1 MGEGHGNGVGSGV
14 EKTWGKKSD
23 TATSYV
29 GYARYVDSYATD
41 TSDTSTSYS
50 SYVVSYVAS
59 YVSYVVSYASDT
71 STTFISYVKYVLKYD
86 YEDTQ

>member
-1 MGEGHGNGVGSGV
+1 MGSGV

-29 GYARYVDSYATD
+29 GYAGYVDSYATD
-41 TSDTSTSYS
+41 TSATSTSY
-50 SYVVSYVAS
+50 VVS
-59 YVSYVVSYASDT
+59 YVSYVVSYVVNYATDT
-71 STTFISYVKYVLKYD
+71 STTFISYVKYVLNYD

>member
-14 EKTWGKKSD
+14 EKTWGGKSD

-41 TSDTSTSYS
+41 TSDTSTSY
-50 SYVVSYVAS
+50 VSYV
-59 YVSYVVSYASDT
+59 VSYVVSYATDT
-71 STTFISYVKYVLKYD
+71 STTFISYVKYVLNYD
-86 YEDTQ
+86 SKDKQ

>member
-1 MGEGHGNGVGSGV
+1 MGSDV

-29 GYARYVDSYATD
+29 GYAGYVDSYATA
-41 TSDTSTSYS
+41 TSDTSTSYA
-50 SYVVSYVAS
+50 VS
-59 YVSYVVSYASDT
+59 YVSYVVNYATNT
-71 STTFISYVKYVLKYD
+71 STTFISYVKYVLNYD

>member
-1 MGEGHGNGVGSGV
+1 MGSGV

-41 TSDTSTSYS
+41 TSDTSTSY
-50 SYVVSYVAS
+50 VSYVAS

-86 YEDTQ
+86 YEDTH